1 MLCTTLL
8 LTLQIPFVK
17 NVPWPIAIAFFLF
30 FGFIDGQWW
39 EESVPAVTQSLM
51 IIPNQGAFFGATL
64 RKVPHGAWFPLG
76 IGCLL

>member
-1 MLCTTLL
+1 MLCTTTL

-17 NVPWPIAIAFFLF
+17 NLPWALALAFFVFFAFVDGLF
-30 FGFIDGQWW
+30 FGA
-39 EESVPAVTQSLM
+39 S
-51 IIPNQGAFFGATL
+51 L